1 MDYTETLS
9 LQIPEL
15 MTKQSIDLK
24 YRCEGKL
31 NRVLQKVQ
39 AEHGVQTSVPIF
51 VRSATLKEG
60 IRPRAGLLALG
71 VQREQTGVKVK
82 VEEAIEVL
90 GDVWR
95 EEGLCDCMSPFKWVR
110 YMVCST
116 TVQANYHAGI
126 SR

>member
-1 MDYTETLS
+1 
-9 LQIPEL
+9 

-31 NRVLQKVQ
+31 NRVPQKAQ
-39 AEHGVQTSVPIF
+39 AKHGVQTSVPMF

-71 VQREQTGVKVK
+71 VRREQTGVKVK

-90 GDVWR
+90 GEVWGGD
-95 EEGLCDCMSPFKWVR
+95 GLCDCMSPLNGCVTVTWYVVQLFK
-110 YMVCST
+110 
-116 TVQANYHAGI
+116 QAMMSVLYLPCGGSGA
-126 SR
+126 

>member
-1 MDYTETLS
+1 M
-9 LQIPEL
+9 
-15 MTKQSIDLK
+15 
-24 YRCEGKL
+24 
-31 NRVLQKVQ
+31 
-39 AEHGVQTSVPIF
+39 F

-71 VQREQTGVKVK
+71 VRREQTGVKVK

-95 EEGLCDCMSPFKWVR
+95 EEGLCDCMSPFKWVC